1 MLVDLARNDLSR
13 IARPGTV
20 AVTQFMDIERFSH
33 IMHIS
38 STVEAQMAEEAT
50 AYDVLRATFPA
61 GTLSGAPK
69 PRALQ
74 IIDEYEPHRRGVY
87 GGVVGYFDFAGNMD
101 MAIAIR
107 TAVLRKGRAWVQAG
121 AGIVADSV
129 LESEAAETV
138 AKSAAPLRA
147 VLAARDLT
155 PLDADADGA
164 GPKAD
169 AVDSARDGAAS

>member
-1 MLVDLARNDLSR
+1 MRHTWRWFGPVDKVSVQDA
-13 IARPGTV
+13 
-20 AVTQFMDIERFSH
+20 
-33 IMHIS
+33 
-38 STVEAQMAEEAT
+38 
-50 AYDVLRATFPA
+50 
-61 GTLSGAPK
+61 
-69 PRALQ
+69 
-74 IIDEYEPHRRGVY
+74 
-87 GGVVGYFDFAGNMD
+87 
-101 MAIAIR
+101 
-107 TAVLRKGRAWVQAG
+107 VQAG

-169 AVDSARDGAAS
+169 AADSARDGAAS